1 MRILISFTEINIFV
15 IFVKLLKQAIN
26 QREYENQNIWNIC
39 TGIKTG
45 YPYTTTV
52 ISSNGC
58 GCVGVMLSVADA
70 RKENKTEPTHRC
82 SCNNQNS
89 CASCHSL
96 LNWNTFQGHESFHFG
111 KFLVSSPHPVYHPW
125 ILKRAFISSLTFI
138 SWHGVL
144 IWLWRWSGWGSTTF
158 YMQYNTGNRKTCS
171 WIPKSWLYI
180 ISLFLGCSGWVWKKL
195 ISSNSL
201 RNTRYDKCYTQ
212 TEKPNEFNCIQK
224 E

>member
-82 SCNNQNS
+82 SCNNENS

-96 LNWNTFQGHESFHFG
+96 LNWNTFQVHESFHFG

-125 ILKRAFISSLTFI
+125 ILETRFYLKSNLYQLAWCFNLT
-138 SWHGVL
+138 L
-144 IWLWRWSGWGSTTF
+144 KMIWLGKYDF
-158 YMQYNTGNRKTCS
+158 LHAIQYR
-171 WIPKSWLYI
+171 
-180 ISLFLGCSGWVWKKL
+180 
-195 ISSNSL
+195 
-201 RNTRYDKCYTQ
+201 Q
-212 TEKPNEFNCIQK
+212 
-224 E
+224 